1 MKKLHIAYI
10 SIAALADCDLPLI
23 KEMREWADI
32 DYYLPMTGKGFQS
45 VVFNAKIKNECNL
58 YCASEYPELSFI
70 DEWVSPEH
78 VFIMNSPLPHD
89 YSPGNLKVVWQCM
102 KQIRRENYDIIH
114 VTEPLRYS
122 FFPLYLFRNK
132 MIMTIHDPIPH
143 SCNYNKRN
151 LLHRWMAFKMVKDFI
166 LLNRH
171 QTDEFS
177 SKYHIEKN
185 HIHHSRLGVYY
196 HLSRTSAGKALFP
209 TPYVLFFG
217 TINGNK
223 GIEYLCEAM
232 IRVFEKKPD
241 LHLVIAGKG
250 DFYFDISK
258 YAQDPRVHIMN
269 RFILDEEQVSLIANC
284 EMVVCPYIDAT
295 QSGVIMS
302 AFGLNKPVIASNVG
316 GLGEM
321 FESGRHGL
329 LVEPRNVEQLTQA
342 ILNMSDKNIL
352 KDMSAHIL
360 EDYSSGKNSW
370 HTIAKEM
377 TTIYNDFINSRKRK

>member
-1 MKKLHIAYI
+1 MKKTHIAYI

-32 DYYLPMTGKGFQS
+32 DYYLPMTGNGFQS
-45 VVFNAKIKNECNL
+45 VLFNAKIKNECNL
-58 YCASEYPELSFI
+58 YCASDYPELSFI
-70 DEWVSPEH
+70 DEWISPEH
-78 VFIMNSPLPHD
+78 VFIMNMPLHHD
-89 YSPGNLKVVWQCM
+89 YSPGNLKVVLQCI
-102 KQIRRENYDIIH
+102 KKIRRENYDIIH

-151 LLHRWMAFKMVKDFI
+151 LLHRLMAFKLVKDFI
-166 LLNRH
+166 LLNRN

-185 HIHHSRLGVYY
+185 HIRHSRLGVYY
-196 HLSRTSAGKALFP
+196 HLSKKSASKALFP
-209 TPYVLFFG
+209 TPYILFFG

-232 IRVFEKKPD
+232 TRVFEKKPD

-250 DFYFDISK
+250 NFYFDISK

-269 RFILDEEQVSLIANC
+269 RFIIDEEQVSLIANC

-321 FESGRHGL
+321 LESGRHGL

-342 ILNMSDKNIL
+342 ILSMSDKNIL
-352 KDMSAHIL
+352 KDMSTHIQ

-370 HTIAKEM
+370 HTIAEEM
-377 TTIYNDFINSRKRK
+377 AAIYNDFINSRKRK

>member
-1 MKKLHIAYI
+1 MKKIHVAYI
-10 SIAALADCDLPLI
+10 SIAALADCDLPLL
-23 KEMREWADI
+23 KEMSEWADI
-32 DYYLPMTGKGFQS
+32 DYYLPMTGVGFQS
-45 VVFNAKIKNECNL
+45 VLLNARIKDKASL
-58 YCASEYPELSFI
+58 YCANEYPELSFLQ
-70 DEWVSPEH
+70 EWISLEH
-78 VFIMNSPLPHD
+78 VFILNMPLPHD
-89 YSPGNLKVVWQCM
+89 YSPDNLRVVWQCM
-102 KQIRRENYDIIH
+102 RKIRRERYDIIH

-122 FFPLYLFRNK
+122 FFPLYMFRSR

-151 LLHRWMAFKMVKDFI
+151 LRHRWMAFKMVKDFI

-177 SKYHIEKN
+177 SNYHIAKN
-185 HIHHSRLGVYY
+185 HIRHLRLGVYY
-196 HLSRTSAGKALFP
+196 HLSKLPAGKALFP
-209 TPYVLFFG
+209 TPYILFFG

-223 GIEYLCEAM
+223 GIEYLCETM
-232 IRVFEKKPD
+232 TRVFDKKPD

-269 RFILDEEQVSLIANC
+269 RFITDDEQVSLISNC

-329 LVEPRNVEQLTQA
+329 LVEPRNVEDLTQA
-342 ILNMSDKNIL
+342 ILSMSDRNLL

-370 HTIAKEM
+370 HAIAKELADVY
-377 TTIYNDFINSRKRK
+377 YNFIKSRKKE

>member
-45 VVFNAKIKNECNL
+45 VLFNAKIKNKCNL

-70 DEWVSPEH
+70 DEWISPEH
-78 VFIMNSPLPHD
+78 VFIMNMPLPHD

-102 KQIRRENYDIIH
+102 KKIRRENYDIIH

-122 FFPLYLFRNK
+122 FFPLYLFRNR

-151 LLHRWMAFKMVKDFI
+151 LLHRWMAFKLVKDFI
-166 LLNRH
+166 ILNRH
-171 QTDEFS
+171 QTNEFS
-177 SKYHIEKN
+177 SEYHIEKN

-196 HLSRTSAGKALFP
+196 HLSKTSAGKALFP
-209 TPYVLFFG
+209 MPYILFFG

-232 IRVFEKKPD
+232 TRVFEKKPD

-269 RFILDEEQVSLIANC
+269 RFILDEEQVSLISNS

-321 FESGRHGL
+321 LESGRHGL

-360 EDYSSGKNSW
+360 KDYSSGKNSW
-370 HTIAKEM
+370 HTIAEEM
-377 TTIYNDFINSRKRK
+377 TAIYNDFINSRKKK